1 MRKEQPGEISE
12 ILPRVLKSRKPLV
25 IDVIINPDEIPSIE
39 RLVQGLGELNAGLDY
54 L

>member
-12 ILPRVLKSRKPLV
+12 ILPRVLKSGKPSV
-25 IDVIINPDEIPSIE
+25 IDVIIDPDEIPPIE
-39 RLVQGLGELNAGLDY
+39 RWVQGVGELNARLDY